1 MQLEIFR
8 ISLVLKKREKNG
20 KRFQYNHA
28 HYYGQTLLPVDTVGG
43 LQEGVGEP
51 EESLRERWENN
62 RSPGSK
68 APCRP
73 ENGTCNQ
80 LSW

>member
-8 ISLVLKKREKNG
+8 IFLVLKKREKNS

-28 HYYGQTLLPVDTVGG
+28 HCGQILLPVDTVEG

-51 EESLRERWENN
+51 EESVRERWENI

-73 ENGTCNQ
+73 ENETCNQ